1 MHAKNAARD
10 ELYDEGPCEERPA
23 LELLV
28 DLEARPTP
36 EPRAEAG
43 KAGLGAGPPVL
54 AYGTALDGGELAVA
68 LDGGGPRPA
77 RRARSCL
84 VPVTP
89 GDRVLCSV
97 SADAVYVLAVLES
110 AGAGPTRV
118 VADGALEL
126 QAGGEIALRGA
137 SLHMRAR
144 SATVAIEELKVL
156 GRSVEATF
164 AEKATLFA
172 ERVESRASRML
183 QRAKQAFRFVTE
195 LEQARVG
202 NYDLRAESLAAV
214 RGENTIVSARVLA
227 KLDGEQVKIG

>member
-1 MHAKNAARD
+1 MHATNIERQ
-10 ELYDEGPCEERPA
+10 ELHEVAPYEERPS
-23 LELLV
+23 LDQLV

-36 EPRAEAG
+36 ESRGE
-43 KAGLGAGPPVL
+43 AGPPVL
-54 AYGTALDGGELAVA
+54 AYGTALDGDELAVQ
-68 LDGGGPRPA
+68 LDGGPRPA
-77 RRARSCL
+77 RRAKSCL
-84 VPVTP
+84 VSVTP

-118 VADGALEL
+118 VVGGSLEL
-126 QAGGEIALRGA
+126 QADGEIAIGGA
-137 SLHMRAR
+137 SLRMRAR
-144 SATVAIEELKVL
+144 SASIVIEELKVM
-156 GRSVEATF
+156 GRSVEASF

-172 ERVESRASRML
+172 ERVESRASRVL
-183 QRAKQAFRFVTE
+183 QRAKQAFRFVTD

-202 NYDLRAESLAAV
+202 NYDLRAENLAAI